1 MFGVQRVDEHEA
13 DGIENIEISRLN
25 RTDVEIPMRPA
36 DSPSKSMSDSEISEI
51 DYTTKA
57 QYYRPNRRIL
67 FQHAAD
73 DVMPPTHIIL
83 PKKKICFGQSIGTS
97 DQRNRN
103 MPEMHDQV
111 IRLIDFHPDQYLLQ
125 RFQFK
130 IAVAVFLILDLL
142 TRSLIL
148 WSPDWLKSPDPH
160 PSQNKSLY
168 YFIITSVIL
177 GSFFTILMDWVQSFS
192 LFGTAY
198 FLDTVISLVWM
209 QSGAQFA
216 LWLLQMITIVFG
228 RQWYY
233 KSSSH
238 WLY

>member
-1 MFGVQRVDEHEA
+1 MNGPLPVLRLHQDHAWRIDFE
-13 DGIENIEISRLN
+13 LN

-111 IRLIDFHPDQYLLQ
+111 IRLIDFHPDRNIIFMFDIRMLLAILY
-125 RFQFK
+125 RSTGL
-130 IAVAVFLILDLL
+130 LIW
-142 TRSLIL
+142 IL
-148 WSPDWLKSPDPH
+148 
-160 PSQNKSLY
+160 
-168 YFIITSVIL
+168 
-177 GSFFTILMDWVQSFS
+177 
-192 LFGTAY
+192 
-198 FLDTVISLVWM
+198 
-209 QSGAQFA
+209 
-216 LWLLQMITIVFG
+216 
-228 RQWYY
+228 
-233 KSSSH
+233 
-238 WLY
+238 